1 MDNEIK
7 AKTGFHSNMKC
18 IMTSDTKKQRRK
30 FRDIDYM
37 YILSDVHDINQQAIY
52 LYTRVIFYT
61 IRRRH

>member
-30 FRDIDYM
+30 FRLALTCDKP
-37 YILSDVHDINQQAIY
+37 V
-52 LYTRVIFYT
+52 
-61 IRRRH
+61 